1 MKKINNGKKSF
12 LEEQAD
18 QIRREIITMA
28 YVMHS
33 SHTGGSL
40 SCVDLLTVLYF
51 SVMKLNPHVPL
62 DPERDRLIFSKA
74 HDSKALYAVLAQRG
88 FFNKRKLS
96 TYERN
101 GGLPG
106 HTTRQVVPGV
116 EISGG
121 SLGHGLSVAA
131 GMAYAGKIDKKTYR
145 VFAIL
150 SDGECDEGSNW
161 EAIHFA
167 GHHRLSNLVAIVD
180 YNKLQGFGRTTDV
193 LDLEP
198 FAKKWEAFGWGV
210 IEADG
215 HNMSEIE
222 KTFKKIPFVVDK
234 PSVLI
239 AHTIKG
245 YKGVKR
251 HIDQVSSQYKS
262 PTEEEYKKVLEDLG

>member
-1 MKKINNGKKSF
+1 MNSRSILQKHANSV
-12 LEEQAD
+12 
-18 QIRREIITMA
+18 RRSVMDMA
-28 YVMHS
+28 YNAQS
-33 SHTGGSL
+33 AHTGGSL
-40 SCVDLLTVLYF
+40 SCADLLAVLYF
-51 SVMKLNPHVPL
+51 SIMKINPQKPQ
-62 DPERDRLIFSKA
+62 DPKRDRLIFSKA
-74 HDSKALYAVLAQRG
+74 HDCKALYAVLAERG
-88 FFNKRKLS
+88 YFDKKILT
-96 TYERN
+96 TYETD

-106 HTTRQVVPGV
+106 HSTKQVVPGV
-116 EISGG
+116 EISAG
-121 SLGHGLSVAA
+121 SLGHGLSIAA

-210 IEADG
+210 IEVDG

-222 KTFKKIPFVVDK
+222 KAFKKIPFVVGK

-262 PTEEEYKKVLEDLG
+262 PTEEEYKKVLEDLE